1 MFFLL
6 RATHA
11 GWKEDPR
18 VICSGVS
25 LYGFGPERL
34 LLKEIRT
41 MTWFCVRTRFENM
54 PPPHPHQPLLGGRQE
69 RTGIWITGLAS
80 RGKQI
85 CPLGQKSEVV
95 EEVCLL
101 DTKPG
106 KKTFPPFPPSPSWAS
121 KTPVVREADLCRRLH
136 RMEGPSE
143 MGGVP

>member
-1 MFFLL
+1 MGNKSVL
-6 RATHA
+6 
-11 GWKEDPR
+11 
-18 VICSGVS
+18 S
-25 LYGFGPERL
+25 
-34 LLKEIRT
+34 
-41 MTWFCVRTRFENM
+41 
-54 PPPHPHQPLLGGRQE
+54 
-69 RTGIWITGLAS
+69 
-80 RGKQI
+80 
-85 CPLGQKSEVV
+85 LGQKSEVV